1 MKKVNLTF
9 KTIRSHVVLQPDWKK
24 ILEGQYTP
32 PICSWMRTQRAY
44 G

>member
-24 ILEGQYTP
+24 ILEGNTM
-32 PICSWMRTQRAY
+32 IHSTDL
-44 G
+44 